1 MKVISIHEAPKE
13 PFTHPEYAGTNGTR
27 EELPLKSRER
37 TMSMVNTGGGMQN
50 KMQARDGEQILIVI
64 TGKGIVA
71 TEREERIVNEGDVI
85 FIPPGVTHWHGA
97 STHVEFSHLLV
108 TLPDGGQAKQGD

>member
-13 PFTHPEYAGTNGTR
+13 PFTHPEYTGTNGTR
-27 EELPLKSRER
+27 EDQAPGSRER
-37 TMSMVNTGGGMQN
+37 KVSMVNSGEGLRN
-50 KMQARDGEQILIVI
+50 KLHARDGEQILIVI

-97 STHVEFSHLLV
+97 STHVEFSHVLV
-108 TLPDGGQAKQGD
+108 TPPNGGMTKQGD